1 MDFILKTLKQI
12 KVFKDGRLL
21 VMFLDEM
28 EIECKNEEE

>member
-21 VMFLDEM
+21 VMFLDET